1 LAACERSLATG
12 KTYVLEAEMVTS
24 NPDITAFHKTL
35 YHILC
40 SREPVAKR
48 IEDAEAAI
56 AIYSATLQRSLSSS
70 APVAGV
76 SPAAMVD
83 RHLANIETQLKTWK
97 ELFRVG
103 TDIVPVCDGALRAVR
118 AARQKIV
125 SGS

>member
-1 LAACERSLATG
+1 LQTA
-12 KTYVLEAEMVTS
+12 KTYALEAEMVTS
-24 NPDITAFHKTL
+24 NPDITAFHKRL

-48 IEDAEAAI
+48 IEEAEAAI
-56 AIYSATLQRSLSSS
+56 AIYSAALQRSLSSS
-70 APVAGV
+70 ALVASV
-76 SPAAMVD
+76 SPASMVD
-83 RHLANIETQLKTWK
+83 RHLTNIETQLKTWK